1 MNRSDLLTDE
11 LIQAAFERRAGRADT
26 VGLREDILA
35 LTATSNQPAAWR
47 LQLANAFAAP
57 VIRPAWVALLVV
69 AALVGIALAVAFV
82 GQRPLPTPFHTGLL
96 AYTQDGDVYLANAD
110 GSRAIKV
117 VHDPGVMFSAPTWSP
132 DDRWLALEGSR
143 AVFIL
148 DPATLELR
156 RVATAD
162 RRPTGDASVWSSDSR
177 SIAFVKPSTDGT
189 GIIEIADIET
199 GAVRDVQPNLDTR
212 ASLGTPLVW
221 SPDGRWFLSRV
232 NAGSGNADSTRFV
245 RIDATT
251 GETVEIARMHHLAEP
266 GAHWSSDSRRFAFA
280 RTDPCDNPPCQS
292 SIVVEDADLS
302 SAVAIS
308 DPEKVSSNPIWSP
321 DDAWIAFTSRNPGGD
336 APPPTSTLSIV
347 RPDGRDL
354 RVLAETAIFADSLS
368 WSADGTTL
376 AFSTANPG
384 LGAAGGLTEI
394 RISDAV
400 LRPVA
405 LAGGVDGYDWQ
416 AVASDRSMLPLPIAG
431 SPGSVVP

>member
-11 LIQAAFERRAGRADT
+11 LIQAAFERRAGRADP
-26 VGLREDILA
+26 VGLREGILA

-47 LQLANAFAAP
+47 LRLDNAFAAP
-57 VIRPAWVALLVV
+57 VIRPAWVALLVL
-69 AALVGIALAVAFV
+69 AALLVIALAVAVV
-82 GQRPLPTPFHTGLL
+82 GQRPPPTPFHTGLL
-96 AYTQDGDVYLANAD
+96 AYTQDGDLYLANAD
-110 GSRAIKV
+110 GSDAIKV
-117 VHDPGVMFSAPTWSP
+117 AHDPDVVFSAPIWSP
-132 DDRWLALEGSR
+132 DDRWLALEGSG

-156 RVATAD
+156 RVATAA
-162 RRPTGDASVWSSDSR
+162 RRPTGDASVWSADSR

-189 GIIEIADIET
+189 GIIEIVDIET

-212 ASLGTPLVW
+212 ASLSTPLVW
-221 SPDGRWFLSRV
+221 SPDGRWFLARV
-232 NAGSGNADSTRFV
+232 DAGSGLADSTRFV

-266 GAHWSSDSRRFAFA
+266 GAHWSSESRRFAFA
-280 RTDPCDNPPCQS
+280 RTDQCDNPPCQS

-321 DDAWIAFTSRNPGGD
+321 DDAWIAFTSGNPGGD
-336 APPPTSTLSIV
+336 GPYPTTTLSIV

-354 RVLAETAIFADSLS
+354 RVLAKPAIIAESLS

-376 AFSTANPG
+376 TFLAANLG
-384 LGAAGGLTEI
+384 LGVAGGLTEI
-394 RISDAV
+394 GISDAV

-416 AVASDRSMLPLPIAG
+416 AVASDRSVLPLPTAG
-431 SPGSVVP
+431 SPASVVP